1 LRATPLPAFDSGFHG
16 PVAIIVRFSYNERP
30 AASDMSDEHESFIK
44 TPKQLVWIIFLA
56 FAVPIAIIVLL
67 ITYVG
72 STTTQAI
79 GSDNMTPEAI
89 EARIKPVAGF
99 ELGSGG
105 PASAEPRSGEAVY
118 TAQCAACHAAGVAG
132 APKMGDAGA
141 WADRLK
147 QGLEA
152 LVQAAVKGKGA
163 MPPQGGTASEFEIAR
178 AVVHMANASGGN
190 FEEPAAPAAG
200 ESPAQ
205 AAAAPAA
212 ASAPQ
217 AAAPAAA
224 PAEKAEKP
232 AEAAPADKTAQAGG
246 SDVDLAKGKQ
256 VYESTC
262 AACHAA
268 GVANAPK
275 LGDKERWAPLIAEG
289 MDKMVQIA
297 IQGKGAMPPKGGRV
311 DLPDEDIRATVA
323 YMVSQSQ

>member
-1 LRATPLPAFDSGFHG
+1 
-16 PVAIIVRFSYNERP
+16 
-30 AASDMSDEHESFIK
+30 
-44 TPKQLVWIIFLA
+44 LVWIIFLA
-56 FAVPIAIIVLL
+56 FAVPIAIITLL

-72 STTTQAI
+72 TVTKEAP

-105 PASAEPRSGEAVY
+105 PASAEPRTGEAVY

-141 WADRLK
+141 WAERLK

-152 LVQAAVKGKGA
+152 LVASSVNGKGA
-163 MPPQGGTASEFEIAR
+163 MPPQGATATEFEITR
-178 AVVHMANASGGN
+178 AVVHMANARGPR
-190 FEEPAAPAAG
+190 FEEPAAPAG
-200 ESPAQ
+200 RQGRSGDKPAH
-205 AAAAPAA
+205 APARPAPARPPQGA
-212 ASAPQ
+212 AR
-217 AAAPAAA
+217 AAA

-232 AEAAPADKTAQAGG
+232 AAEAAPAEKADAAGG
-246 SDVDLAKGKQ
+246 ADLAKGKQ
-256 VYESTC
+256 IYEGTC
-262 AACHAA
+262 AVCHGT

-289 MDKMVQIA
+289 MDQMVQIA

-311 DLPDEDIRATVA
+311 DLSDADIRSTVA

>member
-1 LRATPLPAFDSGFHG
+1 
-16 PVAIIVRFSYNERP
+16 
-30 AASDMSDEHESFIK
+30 MSDEHESFIK

-56 FAVPIAIIVLL
+56 FAVPIAIITLL

-72 STTTQAI
+72 TVTKEAP

-105 PASAEPRSGEAVY
+105 PASAEPRTGEAVY

-141 WADRLK
+141 WAERLK

-152 LVQAAVKGKGA
+152 LVASSVNGKGA
-163 MPPQGGTASEFEIAR
+163 MPPQGATATEFEITR
-178 AVVHMANASGGN
+178 AVVHMANASGGS
-190 FEEPAAPAAG
+190 FEEPAAPAGGEG
-200 ESPAQ
+200 ESADKPAQ
-205 AAAAPAA
+205 AAAAPAPA
-212 ASAPQ
+212 APAQ

-232 AEAAPADKTAQAGG
+232 AAEAAPAEKADAAGG
-246 SDVDLAKGKQ
+246 ADLAKGKQ
-256 VYESTC
+256 IYEGTC
-262 AACHAA
+262 AVCHGT

-289 MDKMVQIA
+289 MDQMVQIA

-311 DLPDEDIRATVA
+311 DLSDADIRSTVA